1 MEETPV
7 TETEQVI
14 TSDNLTQASYQETA
28 YADASWEVIG
38 EPPGEE
44 IFLPM
49 EVSRVPA
56 TSKMIDP
63 MFADYGGLSD
73 AAKVQRW
80 HLPEGEGVESAA
92 DNDQEEEDLVKLR
105 EEEIEEIK
113 RQAFEAG
120 HKSAMEGEVVK
131 NAERMMGIEQRLG
144 SMINDL
150 NTQLIEHQ
158 KNVEKNAVKFSLD
171 VSKKL
176 LDTAVEINPEYI
188 TEIVEEALLNSGTAS
203 IRKIRVSPEDM
214 EFISLI
220 GLEKRIKEFDGSWKF
235 EADTTINSGCVIESS
250 AGEIDYQLDLA
261 WARVKDS
268 VMKVIR

>member
-14 TSDNLTQASYQETA
+14 SSDNLTQASYQETA
-28 YADASWEVIG
+28 YADASWEVVG

-44 IFLPM
+44 VFLPM
-49 EVSRVPA
+49 EVSRAPGA
-56 TSKMIDP
+56 SQMIDP

-80 HLPEGEGVESAA
+80 HLPEGEGVETVA
-92 DNDQEEEDLVKLR
+92 DSNQEEEDLIKLR

-113 RQAFEAG
+113 RQAFEEG

-144 SMINDL
+144 SMISDL
-150 NTQLIEHQ
+150 NTQLVEHQ
-158 KNVEKNAVKFSLD
+158 RLVEVNAVQFSLD

-188 TEIVEEALLNSGTAS
+188 TEIVKEAISNSGAAS
-203 IRKIRVSPEDM
+203 IKKIRVSPEDL

-220 GLEKRIKEFDGSWKF
+220 GLEKRIKEFDGSWQF
-235 EADTTINSGCVIESS
+235 EPDSSINAGCVIESS

-261 WARVKDS
+261 WERVKDS